1 MSVESGGDSWQ
12 QKIIQPHW
20 PFRGSP
26 IRPADISNGLTS
38 IMLARR
44 NILEDVYYRKIV
56 PNRYIVEVNE
66 QSYNSNFQS
75 IHQQVIQQWSKKLMD
90 QLMIANSRLG
100 RKEYVFGGPV
110 QVELRPAPDL
120 TANQVRILFM
130 VQNETAVAAQSQEE
144 SASCLELAPGRRR
157 WLLRPGITTIG
168 RYDICDIYLNDPDI
182 QQNRMISGQH
192 AYLRSER
199 GGECRIFDGSPAGK
213 PSVNGTY
220 VNYERV
226 PASGRVLQNGDFIIL
241 ASVDPASP
249 RSGVPGTASFYFY
262 QDCKS

>member
-1 MSVESGGDSWQ
+1 MSLEPAGDSWHK
-12 QKIIQPHW
+12 KIIQPHW

-38 IMLARR
+38 VMLARK

-56 PNRYIVEVNE
+56 PNRYIVEVNDE
-66 QSYNSNFQS
+66 NYNHNFQS

-100 RKEYVFGGPV
+100 RREYVFGGPV
-110 QVELRPAPDL
+110 QVELRPAADL
-120 TANQVRILFM
+120 PTNQVRILFI
-130 VQNETAVAAQSQEE
+130 VQNEIAAAEQDQAESQ
-144 SASCLELAPGRRR
+144 SCLELTPGRRR

-168 RYDICDIYLNDPDI
+168 RYDICDIYLSDPDI

-192 AYLRSER
+192 AYLRNER

-226 PASGRVLQNGDFIIL
+226 LASGRVLQNGDFIIL
-241 ASVDPASP
+241 AAVDPGSP
-249 RSGVPGTASFYFY
+249 RAGVPGTAAFYFY
-262 QDCKS
+262 QDCKT